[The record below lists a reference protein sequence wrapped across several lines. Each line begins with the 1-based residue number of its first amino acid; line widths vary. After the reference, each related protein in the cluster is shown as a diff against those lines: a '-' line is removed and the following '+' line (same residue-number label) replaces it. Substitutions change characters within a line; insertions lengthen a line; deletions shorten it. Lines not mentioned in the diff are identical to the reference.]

1 MTKLPC
7 VTHLIGA
14 RLKGFYTL
22 AHLTRHLWKADRDQS
37 MPFTFIPLAEIT
49 SSMLQGGGLLK
60 PSHFIYFNIS
70 LYQELRASSGRSL
83 NHSCLIMI
91 LLLNFFLIIGFC
103 FKFHFFHF
111 LSRAFLHI
119 SITDQFSKMV
129 NSLFPTLWKLSVSQP
144 SVQFANWHWCQ
155 RIVNIGVDK
164 MS

>member
-1 MTKLPC
+1 MKVQKWIYRNWSLSNSLPDKSRLWASAQWYPDPKLQTEKIETYNLPIPPKFYLKSIVWVTPMQWYESYHMTKLPC

-70 LYQELRASSGRSL
+70 LYQELRASSG
-83 NHSCLIMI
+83 H
-91 LLLNFFLIIGFC
+91 LIILVWSWYC
-103 FKFHFFHF
+103 F
-111 LSRAFLHI
+111 SI
-119 SITDQFSKMV
+119 SS
-129 NSLFPTLWKLSVSQP
+129 
-144 SVQFANWHWCQ
+144 
-155 RIVNIGVDK
+155 
-164 MS
+164 